1 MEHTALIFGAALLAA
16 TATANAQGYFEFGK
30 IPGFKGEPTVQI
42 DLGPAMLAF
51 VNGAAQGA
59 AIASPEAAAA
69 AHALD
74 GVTNVRVR
82 VYEDVTVD
90 PVALQKF
97 VDDSSAALDRAGWE
111 RVVRVN
117 EDGEQVHI
125 FMKPNTAAGA
135 VPGSIS
141 GITVMVTDTGG
152 DEAVFINVAGTILP
166 QQLGQIAGAV
176 GMNGVFNGIP
186 GLATQQGQQ

>member
-1 MEHTALIFGAALLAA
+1 MKGTLIFGAALLAA
-16 TATANAQGYFEFGK
+16 TATANAQGYFEFGD

-51 VNGAAQGA
+51 INGAAKGA
-59 AIASPEAAAA
+59 TIATDDGNVAAAA
-69 AHALD
+69 AALE

-82 VYEDVTVD
+82 VYEDITVD

-97 VDDSSAALDRAGWE
+97 VDDSSTALDRAGWE

-135 VPGSIS
+135 VAGSIA
-141 GITVMVTDTGG
+141 GITVMVTDQSG

-186 GLATQQGQQ
+186 GLPTPAP